1 MKYYRHTLFGKIVLD
16 RHTSAYNYT
25 CLHEFMKLL
34 GSLNAKLVCLFV
46 LVATIPLVTI
56 SLVSFSISQESL
68 EQRSFDQ
75 LKTLANDRAKTLE
88 QLNSFRIQQLTQV
101 AKMPQVID
109 SIESGNTES
118 LQEIFENTK
127 QITGGQDGYQN
138 FKVISASGQVIYAQD
153 SSLINSDYSANR
165 LFQKGLENPHREYTQ
180 EDGKRIAITA
190 VPIIDSNN
198 QKIGVIIAQTGI
210 PILDKV
216 VLDRDGLGNT
226 GETYLVNFDKT
237 MITPSRF
244 TEGLEFKQIVNT
256 LPVQECINNGKDIS
270 ASIYPDYRN
279 VPIFGASK
287 CEPELGYVLIAEF
300 DVAEIMIPIISL
312 QNMYIITGGI
322 VVGAVGVFAFF
333 ISRSISHPIHNAA
346 QVARKISEG
355 NLGVVVPASKSKDEI
370 GTLLNSEKQMVDKLR
385 GVLSEMQNASQS
397 VYANAQ
403 QLSASGTQLNS
414 SVQQIATTVDQI
426 SRGSQTQAQRIE
438 KSKQTVE
445 ELTKSMNEL
454 SSSAKES
461 AEISI
466 QVGTLSERGA
476 EAAGEAN
483 ERMNKIIEVTND
495 SAKKVHKLAEKTN
508 EITAALQVIREI
520 ADQTNLLALNAAIEA
535 ARAGEAGRGF
545 AVVADEVR
553 HLAESSAQ
561 SSDEIDTKLKQ
572 IHEYAQ
578 EVVEEIE
585 TSSNEVN
592 QGKMVIDSSLKTLH
606 EIATNIKNV
615 SENVKQLAD
624 FAHEQANKVASISA
638 DAVDIAAVS
647 EENAASTEE
656 ASAAVEEQTAQ
667 THEIATASTQLA
679 ELASQL
685 QATLA
690 KFSLESTQNAEPE
703 KKSILAKI
711 SLKK

>member
-1 MKYYRHTLFGKIVLD
+1 MINESVPIKHTLI
-16 RHTSAYNYT
+16 YNYS
-25 CLHEFMKLL
+25 CLEKIMKFA
-34 GSLNAKLVCLFV
+34 GSLNTRLIFLFV
-46 LVATIPLVTI
+46 LVATVPMAIV
-56 SLVSFSISQESL
+56 SLVSFTISQESL

-75 LKTLANDRAKTLE
+75 LKTLANDRAKSLE
-88 QLNSFRIQQLTQV
+88 QLNSFRIQQLDQV
-101 AKMPQVID
+101 AKMPQVMD
-109 SIESGNTES
+109 SIKSDNTKS
-118 LQEIFENTK
+118 LQEIFEQTQ
-127 QITGGQDGYQN
+127 QITGGENGYQN
-138 FKVISASGQVIYAQD
+138 FKILSVDGKIIYAQD
-153 SSLINSDYSANR
+153 STLMNSDFSTDR
-165 LFQKGLENPHREYTQ
+165 FFQKGLQAPYREYTQ
-180 EDGKRIAITA
+180 NNDRRVAVTA
-190 VPIIDSNN
+190 VPIIDSN
-198 QKIGVIIAQTGI
+198 QKIGVLIAETGV
-210 PILDKV
+210 PGLDKI
-216 VLDRDGLGNT
+216 VLDRDGLGET
-226 GETYLVNFDKT
+226 GETYLVSFDKV
-237 MITPSRF
+237 MLTPSRF
-244 TEGLEFKQIVNT
+244 TEGLEFNQIVDT
-256 LPVQECINNGKDIS
+256 LPVQECIKNGKDIS

-287 CEPELGYVLIAEF
+287 CEAELGYVLIAEF
-300 DVAEIMIPIISL
+300 DVAEIMIPIVSL
-312 QNMYIITGGI
+312 QNMYIITGGTVI
-322 VVGAVGVFAFF
+322 GIVGVFAFF
-333 ISRSISHPIHNAA
+333 IARSISRPIHNAA
-346 QVARKISEG
+346 EVAKKISEG
-355 NLGVVVPASKSKDEI
+355 NLGITVSASKSKDEL
-370 GTLLNSEKQMVDKLR
+370 GTLLNSEKQMVEKLR
-385 GVLSEMQNASQS
+385 NVLTEMQNASQS

-403 QLSASGTQLNS
+403 QLSASGTELNT

-445 ELTKSMNEL
+445 ELTKSMKDL

-461 AEISI
+461 AEISS
-466 QVGTLSERGA
+466 QVGVLSERGA

-495 SAKKVHKLAEKTN
+495 SAQKVHKLADKTN

-553 HLAESSAQ
+553 RLAESSAQ

-606 EIATNIKNV
+606 EIALNIKNV
-615 SENVKQLAD
+615 SENVKKLAE
-624 FAHEQANKVASISA
+624 FAHIQADKVASISA
-638 DAVDIAAVS
+638 DATDIAAVS

-679 ELASQL
+679 ELSSQL

-690 KFSLESTQNAEPE
+690 KFSLDAPQTTETVQ
-703 KKSILAKI
+703 KKSILAKVR
-711 SLKK
+711 LAK

>member
-1 MKYYRHTLFGKIVLD
+1 
-16 RHTSAYNYT
+16 
-25 CLHEFMKLL
+25 MKLT
-34 GSLNAKLVCLFV
+34 GSLNVRLIFLFV
-46 LVATIPLVTI
+46 LVATIPMAIV
-56 SLVSFSISQESL
+56 SLVSFSISEGSL

-75 LKTLANDRAKTLE
+75 LKTLASDRAKSLE

-101 AKMPQVID
+101 AEMPQVID
-109 SIESGNTES
+109 AVKSGNTES
-118 LQEIFENTK
+118 LSKMFEKTQ
-127 QITGGQDGYQN
+127 QITGGQSGYQN
-138 FKVISASGQVIYAQD
+138 FKIISVDGNVIYSQD
-153 SSLINSDYSANR
+153 PSEINSDHTSNKF
-165 LFQKGLENPHREYTQ
+165 FQKGLQEPYREYTRENQ
-180 EDGKRIAITA
+180 NRIAITT
-190 VPIIDSNN
+190 VPITDDNG
-198 QKIGVIIAQTGI
+198 QKIGVLIAQTGV
-210 PILDKV
+210 PVLDKI
-216 VLDRDGLGNT
+216 VLDRDGLGET

-237 MITPSRF
+237 MLTPSRF
-244 TEGLEFKQIVNT
+244 TEGLEFKQIVDT
-256 LPVQECINNGKDIS
+256 LPVQECINGGKDIS
-270 ASIYPDYRN
+270 ASIYPDYRG

-287 CEPELGYVLIAEF
+287 CESELGYVMIAEF
-300 DVAEIMIPIISL
+300 DVAEIMIPIVSL
-312 QNMYIITGGI
+312 QNMYIITGTI
-322 VVGAVGVFAFF
+322 VSGLVGVFAFF
-333 ISRSISHPIHNAA
+333 IAKSISRPIHNAA
-346 QVARKISEG
+346 EIAKKISEG
-355 NLGVVVPASKSKDEI
+355 NLGIAVPASKSKDEI
-370 GTLLNSEKQMVDKLR
+370 GTLVNSQKQMVEKLR

-403 QLSASGTQLNS
+403 QLSASGTELNT

-461 AEISI
+461 AEISS
-466 QVGTLSERGA
+466 QVGVLSERGT

-495 SAKKVHKLAEKTN
+495 SAQKVHKLAEKTN

-553 HLAESSAQ
+553 RLAESSAQ

-615 SENVKQLAD
+615 SENVKNLAT
-624 FAHEQANKVASISA
+624 FAHEQASKVSSISA
-638 DAVDIAAVS
+638 DVVDIAAVS

-679 ELASQL
+679 ELASHL
-685 QATLA
+685 QSTLA
-690 KFSLESTQNAEPE
+690 KFTLESTNMEAQE
-703 KKSILAKI
+703 KKSILTKVGLAK
-711 SLKK
+711 

>member
-1 MKYYRHTLFGKIVLD
+1 MKFSLT
-16 RHTSAYNYT
+16 
-25 CLHEFMKLL
+25 
-34 GSLNAKLVCLFV
+34 GSLNARLVCLFV
-46 LVATIPLVTI
+46 IVATIPMAIV

-75 LKTLANDRAKTLE
+75 LKTLANDRAKSLE

-101 AKMPQVID
+101 SKMPQVSDAILSKNTDSLHEVFEQTQQTTGGESGFHNFKIISTDGLVIYSQID
-109 SIESGNTES
+109 S
-118 LQEIFENTK
+118 
-127 QITGGQDGYQN
+127 
-138 FKVISASGQVIYAQD
+138 
-153 SSLINSDYSANR
+153 LIGADYSSDEF
-165 LFQKGLENPHREYTQ
+165 FQKGLQ
-180 EDGKRIAITA
+180 EPYRKYSQDNGKRVAVTA
-190 VPIIDSNN
+190 VPIYLQE
-198 QKIGVIIAQTGI
+198 QKIGVMIAQTGV
-210 PILDKV
+210 PALDKI
-216 VLDRDGLGNT
+216 VLDRDGLGET

-244 TEGLEFKQIVNT
+244 TENLEFKQKVDT
-256 LPVQECINNGKDIS
+256 LPVRECIEGGKDIS

-287 CEPELGYVLIAEF
+287 CESELGYVMIAEF
-300 DVAEIMIPIISL
+300 DVAEIMIPVISL
-312 QNMYIITGGI
+312 QNMYVITGAI
-322 VVGAVGVFAFF
+322 VISAVGVFAFF
-333 ISRSISHPIHNAA
+333 ISRSISRPIYRAA
-346 QVARKISEG
+346 EVARKISEG
-355 NLGVVVPASKSKDEI
+355 DLGVIVSGTKSKDEI
-370 GTLLNSEKQMVDKLR
+370 GMLLNSEKQMVEKLR
-385 GVLSEMQNASQS
+385 TVLSEMQSASQS

-403 QLSASGTQLNS
+403 QLSASGTELNS
-414 SVQQIATTVDQI
+414 SVQQISSTVDQI

-454 SSSAKES
+454 SSSARES
-461 AEISI
+461 AEISN
-466 QVGTLSERGA
+466 QVGVLSERGA
-476 EAAGEAN
+476 ESASEAN
-483 ERMNKIIEVTND
+483 ERMNRIIEVTND
-495 SAKKVHKLAEKTN
+495 SAQKVHKLAEKTN

-561 SSDEIDTKLKQ
+561 SSDEIDSKLKQ

-585 TSSNEVN
+585 TSSNEVS

-615 SENVKQLAD
+615 SGNVKNLAE
-624 FAHEQANKVASISA
+624 FAHEQATKVASISS

-685 QATLA
+685 QSTLS
-690 KFSLESTQNAEPE
+690 KFTLEVSQNTPESE
-703 KKSILAKI
+703 KKSILTKIGLAK
-711 SLKK
+711 

>member
-1 MKYYRHTLFGKIVLD
+1 
-16 RHTSAYNYT
+16 
-25 CLHEFMKLL
+25 MKLS
-34 GSLNAKLVCLFV
+34 GSLNARLIFLFV
-46 LVATIPLVTI
+46 LIAAAPMAIV
-56 SLVSFSISQESL
+56 SFVSFSIAQDSL

-75 LKTLANDRAKTLE
+75 LKTLASDRAKSLE
-88 QLNSFRIQQLTQV
+88 QMNAFRIQQLNQV
-101 AKMPQVID
+101 AEMSQVMD
-109 SIESGNTES
+109 ALKTGNTELLS
-118 LQEIFENTK
+118 EIFEKTR
-127 QITGGQDGYQN
+127 QITGGENGYQN
-138 FKVISASGQVIYAQD
+138 FKLVSSDGKIIYAQD
-153 SSLINSDYSANR
+153 SALIGTDYSNDR
-165 LFQKGLENPHREYTQ
+165 FFQIGLQESYREYTQ
-180 EDGKRIAITA
+180 DNGSRIAVVSIP
-190 VPIIDSNN
+190 VSDSNGER
-198 QKIGVIIAQTGI
+198 IGVLIANTGV
-210 PILDKV
+210 PTLDKI
-216 VLDRDGLGNT
+216 VLDRDGLGET

-237 MITPSRF
+237 MISPSRF
-244 TEGLEFKQIVNT
+244 TEGLEFKQKVDT
-256 LPVQECINNGKDIS
+256 LPVKECIENGKDIS

-287 CEPELGYVLIAEF
+287 CEPDLGYVLIAEF

-312 QNMYIITGGI
+312 QNMYIITGAI
-322 VVGAVGVFAFF
+322 VVGVVGVFAFF
-333 ISRSISHPIHNAA
+333 ISKSISNPIHKAA
-346 QVARKISEG
+346 EIARKISEG
-355 NLGVVVPASKSKDEI
+355 NLGIEVPGSKSKNEI
-370 GTLLNSEKQMVDKLR
+370 GMLLNSEKQMVEKLR
-385 GVLSEMQNASQS
+385 STLSEMQNASQS

-403 QLSASGTQLNS
+403 QLSASGTELNT
-414 SVQQIATTVDQI
+414 SVQQIASTVDQI

-438 KSKQTVE
+438 KSKITVE

-461 AEISI
+461 AEISS
-466 QVGTLSERGA
+466 QVGVLSERGA
-476 EAAGEAN
+476 ESASEAN

-495 SAKKVHKLAEKTN
+495 SAKKVHKLADKTN

-585 TSSNEVN
+585 TSSNEVT

-615 SENVKQLAD
+615 SENVKNLAD
-624 FAHEQANKVASISA
+624 FAHEQAVKVESISS
-638 DAVDIAAVS
+638 DAVEVAAVS
-647 EENAASTEE
+647 EQNAASTEE

-667 THEIATASTQLA
+667 THEIASASTQLA

-685 QATLA
+685 QATLS
-690 KFSLESTQNAEPE
+690 KFTLETSKPE
-703 KKSILAKI
+703 EKPAQKSVLAKI
-711 SLKK
+711 GLAK

>member
-1 MKYYRHTLFGKIVLD
+1 
-16 RHTSAYNYT
+16 
-25 CLHEFMKLL
+25 MKLT
-34 GSLNAKLVCLFV
+34 GSLNVKLVCMFV
-46 LVATIPLVTI
+46 LVATIPMAIV
-56 SLVSFSISQESL
+56 SLVSFSISEESL
-68 EQRSFDQ
+68 QQRSFDQ
-75 LKTLANDRAKTLE
+75 LKTLANDRAKSLE

-101 AKMPQVID
+101 AQMPQIID
-109 SIESGNTES
+109 SIKSGNTES
-118 LQEIFENTK
+118 LSEIFEQTQ
-127 QITGGQDGYQN
+127 QITGGENGYQN
-138 FKVISASGQVIYAQD
+138 FKLASSDGKIIYAQD
-153 SSLINSDYSANR
+153 SSLINTDYNTNKF
-165 LFQKGLENPHREYTQ
+165 FQKGLHEPYREYIQ
-180 EDGKRIAITA
+180 ENGKRIAVTT
-190 VPIIDSNN
+190 VPVIDYNN
-198 QKIGVIIAQTGI
+198 QKIGVLVAQTGV
-210 PILDKV
+210 PVLDGV
-216 VLDRDGLGNT
+216 VLDRDGLGQT

-244 TEGLEFKQIVNT
+244 TEGLEFKQNVDT
-256 LPVQECINNGKDIS
+256 LPVQECIKNGKDIS

-287 CEPELGYVLIAEF
+287 CESELGYVMIAEF
-300 DVAEIMIPIISL
+300 DVAEIMMPIVSL
-312 QNMYIITGGI
+312 QNMYIITGAV

-333 ISRSISHPIHNAA
+333 ISKSISRPIHKAA
-346 QVARKISEG
+346 EVAKSISEG
-355 NLGVVVPASKSKDEI
+355 NLGVMVPASKSKDEI
-370 GTLLNSEKQMVDKLR
+370 GILLNSERQMVEKLR
-385 GVLSEMQNASQS
+385 NVLSEMQNASQS

-403 QLSASGTQLNS
+403 QLSASGTELNT

-438 KSKQTVE
+438 KSKQTVD

-461 AEISI
+461 AEISN
-466 QVGTLSERGA
+466 QVGVLSERGT

-495 SAKKVHKLAEKTN
+495 SAQKVHKLAEKTN

-561 SSDEIDTKLKQ
+561 SSDEIDAKLKQ

-606 EIATNIKNV
+606 EIAENIKNV
-615 SENVKQLAD
+615 SENVKKLAE
-624 FAHEQANKVASISA
+624 FAHEQANKVSSISA
-638 DAVDIAAVS
+638 DATDIAAVS

-690 KFSLESTQNAEPE
+690 KFTLETASTEE
-703 KKSILAKI
+703 KQGKKTILAKI
-711 SLKK
+711 KLR

>member
-1 MKYYRHTLFGKIVLD
+1 MMFMITDVGAALNFVINKGFQIHPDALKI
-16 RHTSAYNYT
+16 
-25 CLHEFMKLL
+25 
-34 GSLNAKLVCLFV
+34 
-46 LVATIPLVTI
+46 
-56 SLVSFSISQESL
+56 L
-68 EQRSFDQ
+68 EQIDV
-75 LKTLANDRAKTLE
+75 KELE
-88 QLNSFRIQQLTQV
+88 RI
-101 AKMPQVID
+101 I
-109 SIESGNTES
+109 
-118 LQEIFENTK
+118 
-127 QITGGQDGYQN
+127 
-138 FKVISASGQVIYAQD
+138 
-153 SSLINSDYSANR
+153 
-165 LFQKGLENPHREYTQ
+165 
-180 EDGKRIAITA
+180 
-190 VPIIDSNN
+190 
-198 QKIGVIIAQTGI
+198 
-210 PILDKV
+210 
-216 VLDRDGLGNT
+216 
-226 GETYLVNFDKT
+226 
-237 MITPSRF
+237 
-244 TEGLEFKQIVNT
+244 KQIVKEKERQQLYLISQKDLESFLGIKEDESIEDSHEILYDPTPN
-256 LPVQECINNGKDIS
+256 LASAEGVQGFTALFSSRYTKLKRIMSNRPEAKLIKTIS
-270 ASIYPDYRN
+270 AVI
-279 VPIFGASK
+279 
-287 CEPELGYVLIAEF
+287 
-300 DVAEIMIPIISL
+300 
-312 QNMYIITGGI
+312 
-322 VVGAVGVFAFF
+322 
-333 ISRSISHPIHNAA
+333 
-346 QVARKISEG
+346 
-355 NLGVVVPASKSKDEI
+355 ASKSKDEI

-461 AEISI
+461 AEISV

-615 SENVKQLAD
+615 SENVKQLAE
-624 FAHEQANKVASISA
+624 FAHVQANKVASISA

-690 KFSLESTQNAEPE
+690 KFSLETTQNAEPE

-711 SLKK
+711 NLKK

>member
-1 MKYYRHTLFGKIVLD
+1 
-16 RHTSAYNYT
+16 
-25 CLHEFMKLL
+25 MKLA
-34 GSLNAKLVCLFV
+34 GSLNVRLICLFV
-46 LVATIPLVTI
+46 LVATVPMAIV
-56 SLVSFSISQESL
+56 SLVSFSISEQSL

-75 LKTLANDRAKTLE
+75 LKTLAKDRAKSLE
-88 QLNSFRIQQLTQV
+88 QLNSFRIQQLTQI
-101 AKMPQVID
+101 AQMPQVID
-109 SIESGNTES
+109 SVKSGNTDALPETFAKM
-118 LQEIFENTK
+118 Q
-127 QITGGQDGYQN
+127 QITGGQDGFQN
-138 FKVISASGQVIYAQD
+138 FKIISLDGKVMYAQD
-153 SSLINSDYSANR
+153 ASLINSDYSANKF
-165 LFQKGLENPHREYTQ
+165 FQRGSEEAFREYTQ
-180 EDGKRIAITA
+180 DNGNRIAVTT
-190 VPIIDSNN
+190 VPIIDSNE
-198 QKIGVIIAQTGI
+198 QKIGILIAQAGVLV
-210 PILDKV
+210 LDKI
-216 VLDRDGLGNT
+216 VLDRDGLGET

-244 TEGLEFKQIVNT
+244 TEGLEFKQKVDT
-256 LPVQECINNGKDIS
+256 LPVQECINGGKDIS
-270 ASIYPDYRN
+270 ASIYPDYRG
-279 VPIFGASK
+279 VPILGASK
-287 CEPELGYVLIAEF
+287 CESELGYVMIAEF
-300 DVAEIMIPIISL
+300 DVAEIMIPVVAL
-312 QNMYIITGGI
+312 QNMYILTGAI
-322 VVGAVGVFAFF
+322 VICVVGIFAFF
-333 ISRSISHPIHNAA
+333 IAKSISRPIHSAA
-346 QVARKISEG
+346 EVARKISEG
-355 NLGVVVPASKSKDEI
+355 DLGVIVPASKSKDEI
-370 GTLLNSEKQMVDKLR
+370 GTLVNSQKQMVEKLR

-397 VYANAQ
+397 VFANAQ
-403 QLSASGTQLNS
+403 QLSASGTELNT

-438 KSKQTVE
+438 KSKHTVE

-461 AEISI
+461 AEISS
-466 QVGTLSERGA
+466 QVGVLSERGT

-495 SAKKVHKLAEKTN
+495 SAQKVHKLAEKTN

-561 SSDEIDTKLKQ
+561 SSDEIDGKLKQ

-606 EIATNIKNV
+606 EIAANIKNV
-615 SENVKQLAD
+615 SENVKNLAE
-624 FAHEQANKVASISA
+624 FAHEQANKVHSIST
-638 DAVDIAAVS
+638 DAIDIAAVS

-685 QATLA
+685 QSTLA
-690 KFSLESTQNAEPE
+690 KFTLETTKIEEHE

-711 SLKK
+711 GLAK